1 MSFVSYSIS
10 LTCLLYKC
18 NLMIR
23 KDSYY
28 LIIPLLCTEIN
39 SSSTCK
45 TSICFI
51 SRQILKKAF
60 LVLFTACLSGAAKL
74 ARRQR
79 GEKKYSPRER
89 GRKLE
94 HRAMWWLI
102 LPTFF
107 FFSYTILTSTERGA
121 SAVENFGSPRYQ
133 DRQ

>member
-1 MSFVSYSIS
+1 MSYSIS

-89 GRKLE
+89 GRNYKHGGLFPSFFILLFL
-94 HRAMWWLI
+94 LI
-102 LPTFF
+102 C
-107 FFSYTILTSTERGA
+107 ERGV
-121 SAVENFGSPRYQ
+121 SAVENLGPPRH
-133 DRQ
+133 